1 MITVYVLSRQVGHSL
16 FRVSLLL
23 GVLFALPAVSASAQE
38 PLPAGV
44 EIDLQDQLEKGLQ
57 ARLPQEFAY
66 IKRVVDLVRTDHLPL
81 YLVRGT
87 FDYARKKHPYP
98 LQYFHR
104 ALTIRAAQLG
114 ISVESLEL
122 ELPISP

>member
-1 MITVYVLSRQVGHSL
+1 MITVHVLSRRVGQSL

-23 GVLFALPAVSASAQE
+23 GVLCALPALSVRAQE

-44 EIDLQDQLEKGLQ
+44 EIDLQDQLEKGLK

-66 IKRVVDLVRTDHLPL
+66 IRRVVDLVRTGQLPL
-81 YLVRGT
+81 CLVRGT

-104 ALTIRAAQLG
+104 ALTIRAAKRG